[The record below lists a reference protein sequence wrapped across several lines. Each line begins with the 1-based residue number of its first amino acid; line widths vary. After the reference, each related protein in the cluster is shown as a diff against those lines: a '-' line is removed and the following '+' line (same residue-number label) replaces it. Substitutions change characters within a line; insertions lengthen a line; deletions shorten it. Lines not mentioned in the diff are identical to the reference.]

1 MISGVDPTPR
11 FVQAVRPF
19 AGVGLDDYQP
29 FEPPL
34 TYTVPVDRS
43 AQCVYFRGGNH
54 SDELVC
60 VVLTRDGVPMRLFP
74 IGAQASVHI
83 PLRITE
89 DLLTESV
96 LELHLSAPAGLTGSV
111 VLDLGLLEL

>member
-1 MISGVDPTPR
+1 MDPTPR

-19 AGVGLDDYQP
+19 TGVGLDDYQP
-29 FEPPL
+29 FDPPL
-34 TYTVPVDRS
+34 TYQVPEDRS
-43 AQCVYFRGGNH
+43 AQCVYFRGGNN

-74 IGAQASVHI
+74 IGAQDAVHI

-89 DLLTESV
+89 ELVTESV
-96 LELHLSAPAGLTGSV
+96 LELHLSAPAGRSGTV